1 MAFCNGYHIGD
12 FMKLHKIEGQIAV
25 VFVPENMEELNA
37 LQAVFELVRV
47 NQTNFNTFFDA
58 RVSINCDCWVDTAG
72 YLEATTGLKISP
84 LIIEPKEEMIAA
96 NESFELTDLQ
106 K

>member
-1 MAFCNGYHIGD
+1 
-12 FMKLHKIEGQIAV
+12 MKLQKIEGQIAV
-25 VFVPENMEELNA
+25 VFVPDTLEELNA
-37 LQAVFELVRV
+37 LQAVFELVRI
-47 NQTNFNTFFDA
+47 NQNNFNTFFDA
-58 RVSINCDCWVDTAG
+58 RVSISCDCWADTAG
-72 YLEATTGLKISP
+72 YLDAITGLKISP